1 MDSFIL
7 LGFGDTGWGDE
18 MLRAA
23 LVTIL
28 VSLSA
33 MAIGLLVSVFATMSK
48 LSSNGFIRSIGNTYT
63 TVVRGIPELLVIY
76 LLYLVQI
83 MQLWGSLKN
92 YLDTINILSFQCF

>member
-33 MAIGLLVSVFATMSK
+33 MAIGLLVSVFATI
-48 LSSNGFIRSIGNTYT
+48 SN
-63 TVVRGIPELLVIY
+63 
-76 LLYLVQI
+76 
-83 MQLWGSLKN
+83 
-92 YLDTINILSFQCF
+92 

>member
-76 LLYLVQI
+76 LLYFGANNAI
-83 MQLWGSLKN
+83 MGVAKKLFGF
-92 YLDTINILSFQCF
+92 Y